1 MGFFLVITNG
11 IYILFCIFVSK
22 IVTVLLKEDLAVK
35 MDKNAL
41 YLFVF
46 MFFLLLPFWDL
57 VLQKGIK
64 TYYQVFMSNP
74 TVYAYP
80 EKDKNG
86 KVESLAADKI
96 STISSS
102 GYLSERESFNKLL
115 KRYNVSDFLELYMI
129 NSFKKENI
137 NGKIITKQDNEKDM
151 AYVRVYL
158 NQDEIK
164 YDLIEDESQF
174 KARYQV
180 LGEETDFYIIKKIDV
195 KIWDKKK
202 NILLGKGSELK
213 FPFID
218 IDKEKFR
225 YKFLFWIT
233 GNDMNLVRVKS
244 VDNYNKLFKEL
255 FGFRLN

>member
-22 IVTVLLKEDLAVK
+22 IVTVLLIEDLAVK
-35 MDKNAL
+35 MYKNAL

-46 MFFLLLPFWDL
+46 TFFLLLPFWDL

-74 TVYAYP
+74 TIYEYP

-96 STISSS
+96 SSIASS
-102 GYLSERESFNKLL
+102 GYLTEHGRFNNLVNDYK
-115 KRYNVSDFLELYMI
+115 VSNFLEIYMFD
-129 NSFKKENI
+129 SFKKEI
-137 NGKIITKQDNEKDM
+137 VDNKEVIKRDYKKDM
-151 AYVRVYL
+151 GYVRVYL

-164 YDLIEDESQF
+164 YDLIKDESEF

-180 LGEETDFYIIKKIDV
+180 LGEETDFYIFKKIDV

-202 NILLGKGSELK
+202 NILLGEGSELK
-213 FPFID
+213 FGAR
-218 IDKEKFR
+218 DKERFR
-225 YKFLFWIT
+225 YKFLFWRT
-233 GNDMNLVRVKS
+233 GNDMDLVRVKS